1 MRTLLAWCVATVLA
15 VSATQANAAW
25 YEAKSKHF
33 IIYANATPKQLQA
46 YASKLERFDQA
57 VRWVMHYEDPPVGD
71 GNRVT
76 VFALSTIDAVQ
87 RMVDKRAGNIEN
99 IAGFY
104 EPRAE
109 GCLAFVP
116 LVVSKEATGGLDT
129 NLVFFHEYTH
139 HLQLENLGQA
149 LSRLAC

>member
-33 IIYANATPKQLQA
+33 IIYANAPRSSCRHTQA
-46 YASKLERFDQA
+46 SSSGSIKRCAGSCTMRTR
-57 VRWVMHYEDPPVGD
+57 RWGTATGD
-71 GNRVT
+71 R
-76 VFALSTIDAVQ
+76 FALSTIDAVQ

-129 NLVFFHEYTH
+129 NGFLPRIYPSPAAGEPR
-139 HLQLENLGQA
+139 QA